1 MADRLQT
8 GAAVVCWFVLN
19 ICIGNLNGLILKK
32 YGFGY
37 PVFLTVVHM
46 ICCWALSAVSL
57 LFCMRPVDPTPASA
71 HAIQKVRTLSIAFC
85 ASVACGN
92 IALRYIYVSFAQM
105 VTAASPLFTIM
116 LMYTMAEKVSTLRV
130 PEPSCSFLIAGHP
143 KQFCVSL
150 FHAP

>member
-1 MADRLQT
+1 MPDHVHTSL
-8 GAAVVCWFVLN
+8 AVVCWFVLN

-46 ICCWALSAVSL
+46 ICCWALSGLSL
-57 LFCMRPVDPTPASA
+57 LFCMRPVDCNPASA

-92 IALRYIYVSFAQM
+92 IALSYIYVSFAQM
-105 VTAASPLFTIM
+105 VTAASPLFTIL
-116 LMYTMAEKVSTLRV
+116 LMYTMAGKVRAT
-130 PEPSCSFLIAGHP
+130 E
-143 KQFCVSL
+143 
-150 FHAP
+150 APLVHRLESW